1 MCTVIIQLIFYKNN
15 NKNKILFLLLFLQN
29 RTVLYFTK
37 ITIKIKIEP
46 CCILENNRPNKLKK
60 IYFIINIIK
69 YMKCMKYKP
78 IIFFVIIFIILFFI
92 HFNSSYLLPIERYFK
107 IIFIIFGLCALI
119 LPGITNILGNGS
131 ITDDIQMFMKNK
143 YLNEK

>member
-1 MCTVIIQLIFYKNN
+1 
-15 NKNKILFLLLFLQN
+15 
-29 RTVLYFTK
+29 
-37 ITIKIKIEP
+37 
-46 CCILENNRPNKLKK
+46 
-60 IYFIINIIK
+60 
-69 YMKCMKYKP
+69 MKCIKYKP